1 MLLNLDIHNVYS
13 ISQKHGKR
21 LKMSTRRYVS
31 SVRTAAAAE
40 TRARVIEAA
49 ARSLREDSSIATFS
63 LDAVAKL
70 AGVTRLTVYHQFG
83 SRRGLLEAV
92 FDDIAQRGGL
102 TEIAGAMAMAD
113 PRAALDRLV
122 EVFCAFWS
130 RDPAVGR
137 LHEAMATDP
146 EFAQALLERNERR
159 RKTFTALVRRAA
171 ARTASPRAR
180 QDAVD
185 MIFALTSFSV
195 FAMLGQDRSV
205 DDVCRLVKLACHSAL
220 DPLLPD
226 KRFGSKRR

>member
-1 MLLNLDIHNVYS
+1 
-13 ISQKHGKR
+13 
-21 LKMSTRRYVS
+21 MSTRRYVS

-40 TRARVIEAA
+40 TRARVIGAA

-102 TEIAGAMAMAD
+102 TEIAGAMAIAD

-122 EVFCAFWS
+122 EIFCAFWS

-146 EFAQALLERNERR
+146 EFAQALIERNERR
-159 RKTFTALVRRAA
+159 RKTFKALIGRVAGKA
-171 ARTASPRAR
+171 ASPRAR

-185 MIFALTSFSV
+185 MIFALTSFAM
-195 FAMLGQDRSV
+195 FAMLSRDRSV
-205 DDVCRLVKLACHSAL
+205 DEVCALLKSACRGVL
-220 DPLLPD
+220 DPLLP
-226 KRFGSKRR
+226 RAGSAAKPR

>member
-1 MLLNLDIHNVYS
+1 
-13 ISQKHGKR
+13 
-21 LKMSTRRYVS
+21 MSTRRYVS

-49 ARSLREDSSIATFS
+49 ARSLREDASIAAFS
-63 LDAVAKL
+63 LDTVAKA
-70 AGVTRLTVYHQFG
+70 AGVTRLTVYNQFG

-92 FDDIAQRGGL
+92 FDDIARQGGL
-102 TEIAGAMAMAD
+102 TKIADAMAMAD

-122 EVFCAFWS
+122 EIFCAFWG

-159 RKTFTALVRRAA
+159 RKTFNALIGRTAAK
-171 ARTASPRAR
+171 TASPRVR
-180 QDAVD
+180 QDTVD
-185 MIFALTSFSV
+185 VIFALTSFAM
-195 FAMLGQDRSV
+195 FAMLSKDRSV
-205 DDVCRLVKLACHSAL
+205 EEVCALVKSACHSAL

-226 KRFGSKRR
+226 KRFASKRR